1 MKTNKLKL
9 NINRIRSIQCLFL
22 AIIVSIFGYVYMVNM
37 IAFDIA
43 QKGKIANEIAVV
55 NSQIGDLEFSI
66 IESKKE
72 MTEDL
77 AKEFNLTQEIENDTI
92 FVLRGKNTRLTFNE

>member
-9 NINRIRSIQCLFL
+9 NQVRLVQCLFL
-22 AIIVSIFGYVYMVNM
+22 AVVTSIFGYVYMVNM
-37 IAFDIA
+37 ITFDIA
-43 QKGKIANEIAVV
+43 QKGKIANELAVV

-66 IESKKE
+66 IEAKKE
-72 MTEDL
+72 LTAEL
-77 AKEFNLTQEIENDTI
+77 AKEFNLIQEIENDTI